1 MLVPIQISGKK
12 PPLFFVHGL
21 HGIMWLGTTFARVL
35 GQDQPLYAIHAN
47 GIDGRR
53 PAIDNLD
60 DMVRAYVEDIH
71 GARPIG
77 PLRVG
82 GMCQGSVAAIEIA
95 RALRDRGRQVGPVI
109 LADPG
114 VYPSARWR
122 DLFKEDSTIDV
133 QDPQIARRLYEQVRT
148 HLLDH
153 VSQPFNDR
161 PFDPADPGQVH
172 FAVLAGVASIVAFTR
187 HTPMSFAGPTEVV
200 LSTSGATG
208 FFNPQVPWP
217 KILPGP
223 RVVVVLPYDHTRL
236 LRAGRDHLARAVKF
250 LIDEGP
256 ELEKAAQ
263 QQAAPAFA

>member
-1 MLVPIQISGKK
+1 MLVPIQTSGKK

-21 HGIMWLGTTFARVL
+21 HGIMWLGATLARGL

-47 GIDGRR
+47 GVDGRR
-53 PAIDNLD
+53 PVIDNLE

-77 PLRVG
+77 PLRIG

-109 LADPG
+109 LADPA

-122 DLFKEDSTIDV
+122 DFIKEDDAIDAR
-133 QDPQIARRLYEQVRT
+133 DPQIARRLYEQVHN
-148 HLLDH
+148 HLLEH
-153 VSQPFNDR
+153 VSQSFNDR
-161 PFDPADPGQVH
+161 PFDPGDPGQLH
-172 FAVLAGVASIVAFTR
+172 LATLAGVGSIVAFSR
-187 HTPMSFAGPTEVV
+187 YTPMSFAGPAELV
-200 LSTSGATG
+200 LSSSGATG
-208 FFNPQVPWP
+208 FFNPQIPWS
-217 KILPGP
+217 KMLTGP

-236 LRAGRDHLARAVKF
+236 LRAGREHLARAVKF

-256 ELEKAAQ
+256 ELERAAQ
-263 QQAAPAFA
+263 QQFVPAFA

>member
-1 MLVPIQISGKK
+1 VLVPVQTSGKK

-21 HGIMWLGTTFARVL
+21 HGVMWLGATFARAL
-35 GQDQPLYAIHAN
+35 GPDQPLYVIRAN

-53 PAIDNLD
+53 PVMDNLD

-77 PLRVG
+77 PLRIG

-95 RALRDRGRQVGPVI
+95 RALRDKGRQVGPVI
-109 LADPG
+109 LTDPG

-122 DLFKEDSTIDV
+122 DFAKEDAAIDAR
-133 QDPQIARRLYEQVRT
+133 DPQIARRLYEQVRS

-161 PFDPADPGQVH
+161 PFDPGDPAQLH
-172 FAVLAGVASIVAFTR
+172 LATLAGVASIVAFTR

-208 FFNPQVPWP
+208 FFHPEVPWP

-223 RVVVVLPYDHTRL
+223 RAVVVLPFEHTQL
-236 LRAGRDHLARAVKF
+236 LRAGREHLARAVKF

-256 ELEKAAQ
+256 ELERAAQ
-263 QQAAPAFA
+263 QQFVPAFA